1 MLLALRLIS
10 VASMVK
16 KFPFSIIGFSLSRHH
31 KLLGHTFDKHEN
43 SIKIGLKPY
52 MLLGLR
58 LMSVASMVKKFSIQ
72 HYWFSSSGHA
82 MNFEKSIPN
91 NLKSLKNLEKYSLQC
106 KSSKLIEYNDIK
118 VALVYRK
125 IQSRGDE

>member
-1 MLLALRLIS
+1 M
-10 VASMVK
+10 
-16 KFPFSIIGFSLSRHH
+16 
-31 KLLGHTFDKHEN
+31 TWFDC
-43 SIKIGLKPY
+43 KPY
-52 MLLGLR
+52 VLLGLR
-58 LMSVASMVKKFSIQ
+58 LISVASMVKKFSIQ
-72 HYWFSSSGHA
+72 HYWFSSSRHA

-118 VALVYRK
+118 VALIYRK